1 MKEHI
6 EKRSFP
12 AAAVIC
18 LAPPTTRRASLRC
31 AAAAAKDFFFFQL
44 RMAASKGRV
53 PIAQVDHPLD
63 KSIAFQPRKVSTYL
77 DFVAFWAR
85 AAAFLLERYGR
96 RGEADTV
103 SFIDGMGRLYSS
115 AASIYKHNLSTT
127 KRPSYLLHP
136 SFLFIALTDPHL
148 LCVPSL
154 HVMIVIRAYTHF
166 REIIHKRGEEE
177 ALAEDIAMLREGAV
191 AITEAVL
198 YVKQHSV
205 NCISAS
211 LYTMT
216 RFDPALFP
224 PDEAERFASDLF
236 RSCRNPSEEN
246 AAGIRAHIISLYR
259 RFLEEGRKADD
270 WRTPI
275 LKFLARQPRFG

>member
-1 MKEHI
+1 MKGHI
-6 EKRSFP
+6 KKRSFSA
-12 AAAVIC
+12 AAAVC
-18 LAPPTTRRASLRC
+18 LAPPTTRRASFRC

-53 PIAQVDHPLD
+53 PIARVDHSLD
-63 KSIAFQPRKVSTYL
+63 KLIAFQPRKVSTYL

-85 AAAFLLERYGR
+85 AAAFLIERYGR
-96 RGEADTV
+96 EGQAEAV

-115 AASIYKHNLSTT
+115 AASIYRKNLSTT

-166 REIIHKRGEEE
+166 REIVRRRGDEE

-211 LYTMT
+211 MYTMT

-224 PDEAERFASDLF
+224 PEEAERFAADLF
-236 RSCRNPSEEN
+236 RSCRDPSREN
-246 AAGIRAHIISLYR
+246 AASIRAHIVALYR
-259 RFLEEGRKADD
+259 RFLEEGRKAED
-270 WRTPI
+270 WRAPI
-275 LKFLARQPRFG
+275 LKFLSRQPRFG